1 MDAYDEDSGAPR
13 GPDGPSGPP
22 GARRAGAPEPDDGPA
37 GERADGQVDGRPSR
51 DDETGAGE
59 AAGSVTA
66 RSEGAESRAASG
78 GDAVSG
84 GARGDAAR
92 SKTSQPGTSHSQIS
106 HSETSHSETS
116 HSETPH
122 PDSPHPRPEGRHHA
136 PPTDA
141 PSGVAALSPAYRV
154 AAAVALGIVAVVV
167 CVHLGMVFL
176 SLAPANTVSK
186 QHGKAVEAW
195 VYPEFEQNW
204 KLFAP
209 NPLQQNIAVQAR
221 AELRTEDGGVRTT
234 GWIDLSAEDGD
245 AIDHNPVPSHTQQ
258 NELRRAWDFLVA
270 THNADSR
277 PVGTRGALSEAYV
290 RRIVVMRLGREADVR
305 NEGVVQRV
313 QVRSETVNV
322 PPPPWS
328 AERISTRPVYRE
340 LPWWTVPAGDITGG
354 VR

>member
-13 GPDGPSGPP
+13 GPDGPT
-22 GARRAGAPEPDDGPA
+22 GARRAEAPEPDSGTVDGAA
-37 GERADGQVDGRPSR
+37 GERADGREDGGRPGGG
-51 DDETGAGE
+51 DEVVGSASAG
-59 AAGSVTA
+59 
-66 RSEGAESRAASG
+66 SEGAAARAARG
-78 GDAVSG
+78 GT
-84 GARGDAAR
+84 ARPDAADLGATHL
-92 SKTSQPGTSHSQIS
+92 SPSSL
-106 HSETSHSETS
+106 
-116 HSETPH
+116 TPA
-122 PDSPHPRPEGRHHA
+122 SPPYA
-136 PPTDA
+136 PPATA
-141 PSGVAALSPAYRV
+141 PSGVAALSPAYRLV
-154 AAAVALGIVAVVV
+154 AAVALGVVAVVV

-186 QHGKAVEAW
+186 RHGKAVEAW

-221 AELRTEDGGVRTT
+221 AEVRTKDGGVRTT
-234 GWIDLSAEDGD
+234 GWVDLSAEDGA

-258 NELRRAWDFLVA
+258 NELRRAWDFLVS

-277 PVGTRGALSEAYV
+277 PVGTRGALSEEYV

-305 NEGVVQRV
+305 SQGVVQRV

-322 PPPPWS
+322 PPPSWS
-328 AERISTRPVYRE
+328 SERISTRPVYRE
-340 LPWWTVPAGDITGG
+340 LPWWNVTADEAAGG